1 MEEAIAAGRVLVNGE
16 AATEGMR
23 VRGSDFVQLDKRS
36 VLSLPD
42 KARLLL
48 YHKPTGKAVSRS
60 EREAPSVFYDL
71 PPVKGRWVNVGRL
84 DIDSEGLLLF
94 TNDGDLANFLAHPR
108 NEFEREYRARVDGE
122 LSQGEIEMMLAGE
135 VGDSARPAAR
145 GANTAT
151 TIRSLRSRR
160 KSSPWRPSRKA
171 AKAAITGIEL
181 SCAKGANRLVRRVFA
196 AYRLRVNRLLRV
208 RHGPF
213 ELPRDLP
220 LGAFVEAD
228 PQQLLEIRLRRDSEL
243 EAANQE
249 ANQDASSDANQ
260 EVNPD
265 ASPDENPDSISDANP
280 ENPENPDSIS
290 SANPETSENPDSIPD
305 ASPDAESD
313 TESDAESDTDS
324 DTESDENPDSK
335 AALARAAAAVYDCPA
350 PRFGGANY
358 PTTSWSE

>member
-1 MEEAIAAGRVLVNGE
+1 M
-16 AATEGMR
+16 
-23 VRGSDFVQLDKRS
+23 
-36 VLSLPD
+36 
-42 KARLLL
+42 
-48 YHKPTGKAVSRS
+48 
-60 EREAPSVFYDL
+60 
-71 PPVKGRWVNVGRL
+71 NVGRL

-135 VGDSARPAAR
+135 VEIPPPGGAGREYRDDDSQFEEPPQIVALEAVE
-145 GANTAT
+145 
-151 TIRSLRSRR
+151 
-160 KSSPWRPSRKA
+160 KSGEGRNHWYRIVVRE
-171 AKAAITGIEL
+171 GR
-181 SCAKGANRLVRRVFA
+181 NRLVRRVFA

-260 EVNPD
+260 EASPD
-265 ASPDENPDSISDANP
+265 ASPDENPDSISDENP

-290 SANPETSENPDSIPD
+290 DANPETSENPDSILD
-305 ASPDAESD
+305 ASPDAESDAESD

-335 AALARAAAAVYDCPA
+335 AA
-350 PRFGGANY
+350 FGAGGGGGV
-358 PTTSWSE
+358 

>member
-60 EREAPSVFYDL
+60 DREAPSVFYDL

-135 VGDSARPAAR
+135 VEIPPPGGAGREYRDDDSQFEEPPQIVALEAVE
-145 GANTAT
+145 
-151 TIRSLRSRR
+151 
-160 KSSPWRPSRKA
+160 KSGEGRNHWYRIVVRE
-171 AKAAITGIEL
+171 GR
-181 SCAKGANRLVRRVFA
+181 NRLVRRVFA

-249 ANQDASSDANQ
+249 ANQDASSDANPD
-260 EVNPD
+260 VNPD
-265 ASPDENPDSISDANP
+265 ASPDENPDSISDENP

-290 SANPETSENPDSIPD
+290 GANPETLENPDSIRIRN
-305 ASPDAESD
+305 ASPDAESDTESD

-335 AALARAAAAVYDCPA
+335 AA
-350 PRFGGANY
+350 FGAGGGGGV
-358 PTTSWSE
+358 

>member
-1 MEEAIAAGRVLVNGE
+1 M
-16 AATEGMR
+16 
-23 VRGSDFVQLDKRS
+23 
-36 VLSLPD
+36 
-42 KARLLL
+42 
-48 YHKPTGKAVSRS
+48 SRS

-135 VGDSARPAAR
+135 VEIPPPGGAGREYRDDDSQFEEPPQIVALEAVE
-145 GANTAT
+145 
-151 TIRSLRSRR
+151 
-160 KSSPWRPSRKA
+160 KSGEGRNHWYRIVVRE
-171 AKAAITGIEL
+171 GR
-181 SCAKGANRLVRRVFA
+181 NRLVRRVFA

-243 EAANQE
+243 EAANQAANQEANQE
-249 ANQDASSDANQ
+249 ANQDASSD
-260 EVNPD
+260 VNPDANSD

-290 SANPETSENPDSIPD
+290 GANPETSENPDSIPD
-305 ASPDAESD
+305 ASPDAESDTESD

-335 AALARAAAAVYDCPA
+335 AA
-350 PRFGGANY
+350 FGAGGGGGV
-358 PTTSWSE
+358 

>member
-135 VGDSARPAAR
+135 VEIPPAGGAGREYRDDDSQFEEPPQIVALEAVE
-145 GANTAT
+145 
-151 TIRSLRSRR
+151 
-160 KSSPWRPSRKA
+160 KSGEGRNHWYRIVVRE
-171 AKAAITGIEL
+171 GR
-181 SCAKGANRLVRRVFA
+181 NRLVRRVFA

-265 ASPDENPDSISDANP
+265 ASPDENTDSISGANP
-280 ENPENPDSIS
+280 ETPENPDSIL
-290 SANPETSENPDSIPD
+290 D

-313 TESDAESDTDS
+313 TDSDAESDTESDAESDAESDTDS

-335 AALARAAAAVYDCPA
+335 AA
-350 PRFGGANY
+350 FGAGGGGGV
-358 PTTSWSE
+358 

>member
-1 MEEAIAAGRVLVNGE
+1 M
-16 AATEGMR
+16 
-23 VRGSDFVQLDKRS
+23 
-36 VLSLPD
+36 
-42 KARLLL
+42 
-48 YHKPTGKAVSRS
+48 SRS

-71 PPVKGRWVNVGRL
+71 PPLKGRWVNVGRL

-135 VGDSARPAAR
+135 VEIPPAGGAGREYRDDDSQFEEPPQIVALEAVE
-145 GANTAT
+145 
-151 TIRSLRSRR
+151 
-160 KSSPWRPSRKA
+160 KSGEGRNHWYRIVVRE
-171 AKAAITGIEL
+171 GR
-181 SCAKGANRLVRRVFA
+181 NRLVRRVFA

-280 ENPENPDSIS
+280 ETPENPDSIL
-290 SANPETSENPDSIPD
+290 D

-335 AALARAAAAVYDCPA
+335 AA
-350 PRFGGANY
+350 FGAGGGGGV
-358 PTTSWSE
+358 